1 MVRLYMCDTP
11 EDIQR
16 AAEYQE
22 LVNLLR
28 RAQTEGQLMP
38 PEDRK
43 RLSVLQT
50 KLFLI
55 GD

>member
-1 MVRLYMCDTP
+1 MGETP
-11 EDIQR
+11 ENIQR

-28 RAQTEGQLMP
+28 RAQIEGQLMP
-38 PEDRK
+38 TEDRK

-50 KLFLI
+50 KLFL
-55 GD
+55 GE